1 MIYPWLQP
9 TLAQWR
15 ERLLADRKPQALIIH
30 GNEGIGKGAF
40 TDAIVA
46 ELMCRQPSPEPCGEC
61 QSCRLLASGHH
72 PDLIKLEPEKG
83 LIKVKDIR
91 RLVAFF
97 VSTAH
102 SGKHKLAV
110 IADAETMNKAA
121 ANALLKVLEE
131 PPASGLLIL
140 QTAQMHHLLPTI
152 RSRCLQLQITLDSN
166 QQESILSWLKERHSV
181 ATEELNWVMTVS
193 DGLPLIADSLLNLQM
208 QNTFISHL
216 DQLLEYLEESRAVTD
231 TADYLMKNLDWLQ
244 WQLLQRYL
252 MAYVKHQW
260 QPNNTL
266 IWTQH
271 PLTSWLRKQPDGIST
286 CLKMCELI
294 NQIMVN
300 LTSQVKT
307 QLQIESM
314 LVTLKQD

>member
-15 ERLLADRKPQALIIH
+15 ERILADRKPQALIIH
-30 GNEGIGKGAF
+30 GNEGIGKGVF
-40 TDAIVA
+40 TAAVVA
-46 ELMCRQPSPEPCGEC
+46 ELMCKQPNPEPCGQC

-72 PDLIKLEPEKG
+72 PDLISLQPEKG

-91 RLVAFF
+91 RLVDFF

-110 IADAETMNKAA
+110 IAQAESMNMAA

-140 QTAQMHHLLPTI
+140 QTAQIHRLLPTI
-152 RSRCLQLQITLDSN
+152 RSRCLQLQINLDEK
-166 QQESILSWLKERHSV
+166 QRATALSWLKSRHSL
-181 ATEELNWVMTVS
+181 TSDDLNWVMTVS
-193 DGLPLIADSLLNLQM
+193 DGLPLIADALLNTNSQEAFM
-208 QNTFISHL
+208 GHL
-216 DQLLEYLEESRAVTD
+216 SQLVEYLKEKQAVTT
-231 TADYLMKNLDWLQ
+231 TADYFVKNLDWQQ

-252 MAYVKHQW
+252 MALVKHQW
-260 QPNNTL
+260 QPNKSL
-266 IWTQH
+266 IWTDH
-271 PLTSWLRKQPDGIST
+271 PLTTWFTSQPNGVVA
-286 CLKMCELI
+286 CLKMCDLI
-294 NQIMVN
+294 NQIMLN
-300 LTSQVKT
+300 LNSQVKT

-314 LVTLKQD
+314 LVTLKQT